1 MCVYLDMGMCCKSKQ
16 TATDKPIL
24 PPPLIWCETPQQLKV
39 HQNTITLCLFQTRLL
54 SLLCPCSNPFVNMWS
69 LNGVKGQGK
78 EGSEVMTLS
87 CRRSQGLLKK
97 PNKKK
102 MGEWK
107 SKNLFSNLITLK
119 IERNCSCCLGFF
131 FFKPTRFRTTID
143 AITLFHVDALKC
155 DFIFMSL
162 HFLQHKRVTRT
173 KEKDAS
179 VRGGFASCQ
188 MCWNFQVFRSRWIS
202 GHNKRASW
210 RTSRR
215 RLRSSTN
222 DRRLF
227 PQLQIYI

>member
-1 MCVYLDMGMCCKSKQ
+1 MGMCCKSKQ

-107 SKNLFSNLITLK
+107 SKNLFSNLINLK

-131 FFKPTRFRTTID
+131 FLQTNTFQNYHWRDNSFSCGCVKMRFYLYVATFPSTQTCNTNKGKGRIS
-143 AITLFHVDALKC
+143 AWWLCKLPNVLKLPGVSVSVD
-155 DFIFMSL
+155 
-162 HFLQHKRVTRT
+162 
-173 KEKDAS
+173 
-179 VRGGFASCQ
+179 
-188 MCWNFQVFRSRWIS
+188 FRS
-202 GHNKRASW
+202 
-210 RTSRR
+210 
-215 RLRSSTN
+215 
-222 DRRLF
+222 
-227 PQLQIYI
+227 Q